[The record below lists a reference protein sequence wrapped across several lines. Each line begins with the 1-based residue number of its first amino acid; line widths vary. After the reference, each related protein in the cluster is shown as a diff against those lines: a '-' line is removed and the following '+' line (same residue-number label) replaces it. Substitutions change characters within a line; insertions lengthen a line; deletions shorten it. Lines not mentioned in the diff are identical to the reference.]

1 MADGQ
6 GRQYHQRLKLF
17 YLLDYLTK
25 NTDDQHLVKAMEIE
39 KYFEKID
46 VPVSRKTLQADIHQ
60 LQEFGYEIEYD
71 PHKKGYYLKD
81 ESREFTL
88 QELRLLIDS
97 VQSSRFITQRK
108 AKKLTQKLKAKAS
121 VHKQKSLDNRHSYVA
136 NRVRNMNESAFT
148 HISDIHRAIANDYK
162 ISFRYFGYTWEKKP
176 RYFRNGEPYV
186 VSPFALLWSDTNYYL
201 YAYDNGTFKHF
212 RVDRMDSIR
221 LVFQKREGKEEFEDQ
236 KLTDSSIRV
245 FSMFGGQ
252 EYRVKMRFSNHLAS
266 VVIDRFGQDAMLIPD
281 GDKHFT
287 LTEDIEVSPQF
298 YGWLCGLGRGVKV
311 IAPAEVV
318 QKMSDYVKG
327 IAEMYEE

>member
-1 MADGQ
+1 MSYWNFGWFCSVVVYW
-6 GRQYHQRLKLF
+6 QYKW
-17 YLLDYLTK
+17 TG
-25 NTDDQHLVKAMEIE
+25 TLVQ
-39 KYFEKID
+39 Y
-46 VPVSRKTLQADIHQ
+46 SIHQ

-121 VHKQKSLDNRHSYVA
+121 IHKQKSLDNRHSYVA

-221 LVFQKREGKEEFEDQ
+221 LVLGNTNARGNTFRAL
-236 KLTDSSIRV
+236 LTC
-245 FSMFGGQ
+245 
-252 EYRVKMRFSNHLAS
+252 L
-266 VVIDRFGQDAMLIPD
+266 
-281 GDKHFT
+281 
-287 LTEDIEVSPQF
+287 LTQCRS
-298 YGWLCGLGRGVKV
+298 
-311 IAPAEVV
+311 
-318 QKMSDYVKG
+318 
-327 IAEMYEE
+327 